1 MSFKNFSTS
10 QDAHPSDKP
19 DAKAKDAP
27 KTEKQAAE
35 AAPAPAA
42 PASKP

>member
-19 DAKAKDAP
+19 DAKATDAAKP
-27 KTEKQAAE
+27 EKQAAKPE
-35 AAPAPAA
+35 AAPAA